1 MQEKKKSLGR
11 GLEALLGASEPAQRT
26 LKPDEA
32 IHQLAIEKIGPGPFQ
47 PRRTIREE
55 RLKELALSIEGQG
68 IIQPIVVRERAVVDS
83 QTGVRYEIIAGERR
97 WRAAQ
102 LANLVAVPAV
112 IRAMSDASAV
122 AIALIENI
130 QRENLNPLEEA
141 GAFQKLIIEY
151 EMTHQ
156 EVANAVGRARASIT
170 NTLRL
175 LDLSAGVQELLN
187 DVKINMGH
195 ARALLSLTDP
205 SMQLEVANLV
215 VDKKLS
221 VRDTESLVRSI
232 LEGTKK
238 QKTERQPEDPDIKRL
253 EDSLTQKLG
262 ARVSIKHTKSGKGK
276 LVIAYTNADE
286 LQGILDRIR

>member
-221 VRDTESLVRSI
+221 VRDTENLVRSI

-238 QKTERQPEDPDIKRL
+238 QKTEKQPEDPDIKRL